1 MRLNT
6 KMPAASTAGTTKSD
20 TKHKTKIDMNSVIES
35 VKAIAKLVVTRNF
48 KRQEAH
54 EPRFQTRLAHEP
66 AECYVPK
73 SSLVMGDVK
82 FESTKGSEKFKAEEG
97 FGCGTIAVGE
107 PVENLTEAITAPL
120 VRIEFNGRGFVE
132 ASDRGSLPVRYL
144 KGAQLVVFNKNG
156 MFAAL

>member
-1 MRLNT
+1 
-6 KMPAASTAGTTKSD
+6 
-20 TKHKTKIDMNSVIES
+20 MNSVIDS

-48 KRQEAH
+48 RRQEAN
-54 EPRFQTRLAHEP
+54 EPRFQTRLVHEP

-73 SSLVMGDVK
+73 TSLVMGDVK
-82 FESTKGSEKFKAEEG
+82 FESTRGSEKFKAEEG

-107 PVENLTEAITAPL
+107 PVESVVEAITAPL

-132 ASDRGSLPVRYL
+132 ASARPSMPVRYL
-144 KGAQLVVFNKNG
+144 EGAQLIVFNQHG